1 VSDAALLRRSALA
14 PAAVLFAILVA
25 HALLET
31 ARDALFLARLGPDR
45 LAWAYLAMACAALL
59 AVAGVRRW
67 GGGRDPR
74 RMLLAFLGFAIAGT
88 SLLAVVIATARPAVF
103 VLYVW
108 TGLVATLVVPA
119 FWTVIDRSLR
129 VAEAKQVFGAI
140 GAGGVLGAMVGSAIA
155 GGLGR
160 VVAAPV
166 LVTAGAL
173 AFVAAAVTAFALM
186 PRVGAAEPAPR
197 RRRAEVLS
205 RASQRYVRLLI
216 VVELVSMV
224 ALTFGDLVFK
234 RILADRLP
242 AGDLAW
248 VFGAIYTGLNLFGLT
263 IQLLVTPRLLAR
275 WGVGNAMMVL
285 PLVLVSTALGFA
297 LTGALIAVLAL
308 KLGDGGLRHSLH
320 RVSSEIL
327 FLPVPAIV
335 RDGWKPVADALG
347 QRGGQALAALL
358 VFGLGA
364 LGGGMRLIGAVTAVA
379 AAVWLAAIAVTRRAY
394 VAQFRETLKAGEI
407 QRDVRIPELDADSR
421 DLLTEVLASPDEVEA
436 LAALDLLARRG
447 RVPALVLYHP
457 RTAVVQHALSLLEG
471 ELRSDVVRV
480 LGHLVGHA
488 DPKIRAVAL
497 AVSSRTGYH
506 RDRLVAAVHDP
517 NPDVRAVALTAL
529 AAESTVAG
537 SVAGPSAGEVAA
549 GIAALIAGGTDERLA
564 LARAIGHTPDPRF
577 GPVLHELLER
587 SERSETEAGAP
598 RGTDH
603 REPAVMREVLA
614 VLARAPALTDPER
627 LLALLED
634 PHVRGDVRRVFLA
647 LGRRGLDVLI
657 AALDDP
663 GTPLG
668 VRRHLPRTISR
679 FRTAPAARALVAR
692 LLHELDPTTEYKI
705 LRAVGRMRA
714 DDPGLVIDE
723 AAIGGYLRRAVA
735 DAARY
740 ATFADLLDA
749 AGPVTPGAALIR
761 ELLAEKRWWAFEHAF
776 RALGILHPRAGLRSI
791 HDAIRGTN
799 DARHGA
805 AQEVAEAV
813 LPAELRVPLFAVLDG
828 VSPALRRTQLGGL
841 APGPFVSYEAFIAT
855 LLTDPSESLRCVVAY
870 HVAEHRLIGLRGDL
884 ARLRPPGEPRL
895 VAHAFD
901 QAIARLDG

>member
-1 VSDAALLRRSALA
+1 VSAAAQLRRSALA

-45 LAWAYLAMACAALL
+45 LAWAYLAMASAALL

-74 RMLLAFLGFAIAGT
+74 RMLLAFLGLAIAGT
-88 SLLAVVIATARPAVF
+88 SLLAVVIATAPTAVF
-103 VLYVW
+103 ALYVW

-119 FWTVIDRSLR
+119 FWTVVDRSLR

-160 VVAAPV
+160 VVPAPA

-173 AFVAAAVTAFALM
+173 AFVAAAATAFALT
-186 PRVGAAEPAPR
+186 PRVGAAEPAAR
-197 RRRAEVLS
+197 RRRAELLS

-234 RILADRLP
+234 RIVADRLA
-242 AGDLAW
+242 AGDLASA
-248 VFGAIYTGLNLFGLT
+248 FGAIYTGLNLFGLA
-263 IQLLVTPRLLAR
+263 IQLVVTPRLLAR

-285 PLVLVSTALGFA
+285 PVVLVSTALGFA

-335 RDGWKPVADALG
+335 RDGSKPVADALG
-347 QRGGQALAALL
+347 QRGGQALAALA

-364 LGGGMRLIGAVTAVA
+364 LGGGVRLLGAVTAAIA
-379 AAVWLAAIAVTRRAY
+379 AIWLAAIAVTRRAY

-407 QRDVRIPELDADSR
+407 QRDVRVPELDADSQ

-471 ELRSDVVRV
+471 ELRPDVVRV
-480 LGHLVGHA
+480 LGHLVGHV

-506 RDRLVAAVHDP
+506 RDRLAAAVHDP
-517 NPDVRAVALTAL
+517 SPDVRAVALTAL
-529 AAESTVAG
+529 AAEPASAG
-537 SVAGPSAGEVAA
+537 SVAGPAGEVAA
-549 GIAALIAGGTDERLA
+549 GIAALIAGSADDRIA
-564 LARAIGHTPDPRF
+564 LARAIGHAPDPRF
-577 GPVLHELLER
+577 RPVLDQLL
-587 SERSETEAGAP
+587 GH
-598 RGTDH
+598 D
-603 REPAVMREVLA
+603 EPAVLREVLA
-614 VLARAPALTDPER
+614 VLARAPALADPDR

-647 LGRRGLDVLI
+647 LGRRGLEVLI
-657 AALDDP
+657 VALDDP

-679 FRTAPAARALVAR
+679 FRTSPAARALVAR
-692 LLHELDPTTEYKI
+692 LRCELDGTTEYKI
-705 LRAVGRMRA
+705 LRAIGRMRA
-714 DDPGLVIDE
+714 DDPGLEIDE
-723 AAIGGYLRRAVA
+723 AAIDRYLRRAVA

-740 ATFADLLDA
+740 VTFADHLDA

-761 ELLAEKRWWAFEHAF
+761 DLLAEKRWGAFEHAF

-791 HDAIRGTN
+791 HDAIRGAN
-799 DARHGA
+799 DTRHGA

-828 VSPALRRTQLGGL
+828 VPPAVRRARLGGL
-841 APGPFVSYEAFIAT
+841 APGPFVSYEAFLAT